1 MRIKKMESLKSKLG
15 GIVGGT
21 LVGLLTGANA
31 VLADDTEVFTAYTST
46 SPNSNVVFVLD
57 TSGSM
62 AHQPQG
68 QSNGPSKIQIVKDV
82 FEKLIFDPNNP
93 TDHTTLHPSNQ
104 GLQFALMRFDEG
116 DSSNSDGGYFITR
129 MQSLNNG
136 TKLNFWDAVNG
147 LSANG
152 WTPLAET
159 AYEAARYFRGDT
171 EYFGANKNDAPGIAQ
186 GNGTYQS
193 PFRNLVQSD
202 DCAINNHLVILTDG
216 LPTKDGDA
224 DTMISD
230 LTGSSCSFVEPQAS
244 TAGSD
249 CLPQIAQYLRDTDFL
264 PDIAGV
270 QNVRTHTIAFDIND
284 ANAIALLQQTAQ
296 NGDGVFLSATGSGQ
310 LSDAITEVIR
320 NVVRSARSFVTPTV
334 SHSDS
339 SRFTHDNNVYFSLFE
354 PEASPKW
361 TGNMKNYQYNEA
373 GELVDFSA
381 PPIPVLDANGDIN
394 PSAKS
399 NWSGTVVDG
408 AEIGAGGAAG
418 RIGLSAR
425 TIYTQNANNGIVSFN
440 DTTVSATDLGA
451 VNTTEKTAIIN
462 WASGKTDDGNNL
474 RPNRMGDPLHSQ
486 PAVVSYGGSNGTLAY
501 IGTNEGYLHAVDVD
515 TGNEKFAFIPRSLLG
530 NLKTFKEDILGTDRP
545 YGLDGP
551 ITVYRKDAN
560 GNGQIVAG
568 EHNAAGE
575 YDEVILIVS
584 MRRGG
589 NQMFAI
595 DVTNPNAPSLLW
607 QITGGSGQFPAL
619 GQTWSTPDF
628 IQIKSGDVR
637 NPTKEDVLVFAG
649 GYDEQYDDVTFS
661 SAVPNSSVTG
671 NAIYAVDLHTGA
683 LRWSAIGT
691 TGSSVTATASLLQIP
706 EMDDAIPADLWLTDT
721 DWDGVN
727 DRIYAIDVVGRIFR
741 IDFNAIQDVDTNGS
755 TTRRYLPPQGRI
767 LADLSGANRR
777 YYNAVQVSYSREGTK
792 EFYYLN
798 VGSGFRAH
806 PLDMTSQDMFFS
818 VKDEN
823 VRKTLPAD
831 FSTIT
836 VSDLTATDTLPL
848 PAGTSIAKGWYFR
861 LATGEKSLSASNSG
875 FGNVF
880 FTTYTPPTP
889 PDTPTCT
896 APEGTAK
903 SYAVSLY
910 DSQPLDTDRY
920 VVLHSTGIPSSPYF
934 VVLSNSGSNN
944 PTPDNP
950 LASTDRSW
958 YIKVGTENAVN
969 PDLLANKLDAFKLYW
984 QPVEN

>member
-1 MRIKKMESLKSKLG
+1 MRIKKMESLKNKLG

-21 LVGLLTGANA
+21 LLGLLTGTNA

-62 AHQPQG
+62 AQQPQG

-93 TDHTTLHPSNQ
+93 TDHSTLHPSNQ
-104 GLQFALMRFDEG
+104 GLKFALMRFDQG
-116 DSSNSDGGYFITR
+116 NSGNSDGGYFITR
-129 MQSLNNG
+129 MQTLNNG
-136 TKLNFWDAVNG
+136 TKLDIWDAVNG
-147 LSANG
+147 LTANG

-171 EYFGANKNDAPGIAQ
+171 EYFGSRSTPGTNVSGIAQ
-186 GNGTYQS
+186 GNGTYKS
-193 PFRNLVQSD
+193 PFENLIQSD

-264 PDIAGV
+264 PNIDGL
-270 QNVRTHTIAFDIND
+270 QNVRTHTIAFDINST
-284 ANAIALLQQTAQ
+284 NAIALLQQTAR

-381 PPIPVLDANGDIN
+381 SPIPVLDANGDIN
-394 PSAKS
+394 PNAKS
-399 NWSGTVVDG
+399 NWSGVIDG

-425 TIYTQNANNGIVSFN
+425 TIYTQNANNGIVRFN
-440 DTTVSATDLGA
+440 DTSVSAADLGA
-451 VNTTEKTAIIN
+451 ANAAEKTAIIN

-486 PAVVSYGGSNGTLAY
+486 PAVVSYGGSNGTLVY
-501 IGTNEGYLHAVDVD
+501 IGTNEGYLHAVDAD
-515 TGNEKFAFIPRSLLG
+515 SGDEKFAFIPRSLLG

-560 GNGQIVAG
+560 GNGQIVVG
-568 EHNAAGE
+568 EHNSAGE

-619 GQTWSTPDF
+619 GQTWSTPE
-628 IQIKSGDVR
+628 ITQINIG
-637 NPTKEDVLVFAG
+637 NFNTPTKENVVVFAG

-671 NAIYAVDLHTGA
+671 NAIYAVDLHTGD
-683 LRWSAIGT
+683 LKWSATGT
-691 TGSSVTATASLLQIP
+691 TGSSVTATATSLQIP
-706 EMDDAIPADLWLTDT
+706 EMDDAIPADVWLTDT
-721 DWDGVN
+721 NSDGIT
-727 DRIYAIDVVGRIFR
+727 DRVYAIDVVGRIFR
-741 IDFNAIQDVDTNGS
+741 IDFNSTRTTGDVTE
-755 TTRRYLPPQGRI
+755 YIPQGRI
-767 LADLSGANRR
+767 IADLSGANRR
-777 YYNAVQVSYSREGTK
+777 YFNAVQVSYSREGAQ
-792 EFYYLN
+792 EFFYLN

-818 VKDEN
+818 VKDQH
-823 VRKTLPAD
+823 VRTTLPAG
-831 FSTIT
+831 FTTIT
-836 VSDLTATDTLPL
+836 VSDLIATDTLPL
-848 PAGTSIAKGWYFR
+848 PAGTTIENGWYFR
-861 LATGEKSLSASNSG
+861 LAAGEKSLSASNSG

-944 PTPDNP
+944 QTQTNP
-950 LASTDRSW
+950 LASTDRTW
-958 YIKVGTENAVN
+958 YIKVGTENAVD
-969 PDLLANKLDAFKLYW
+969 PDILANKLDTFKLYW